1 MLSRRSATTAAILA
15 SISTL
20 ALTAQAGMAAAQPYD
35 QGGQDYYRDQG
46 PPADYR
52 DTAPPAG
59 EYAPPPG
66 QADDGSYNARVRDY
80 DRDYAAQYSSW
91 AAQNCVDRRNTNTVA
106 GAVIGGVLGAVIGS
120 NVAGHGERT
129 GGAIVGGALGAT
141 AGGVIGNAS
150 TDRAGCPPG
159 YVVRSGASE
168 FYYSGG
174 YAGPSYSSPSWYHP
188 WTWSGSQWVYRPYRS
203 WYYDHPNYWRRA
215 QYSQDQGSYDQQ
227 SSPDYGRDYNR
238 DYDQRSSPDYGRDY
252 NRDDD
257 RDYGPPNG
265 QYAPAPPG
273 WRYGQSYD
281 DRARQFDRGYGERY
295 SYWAS
300 RNCVDRRNNNT
311 VAGAVIGGVLGAV
324 IGSNLAERGSRGT
337 GTVVGG
343 ALGAVAGGA
352 IGNASTRNGGCPP
365 GYVVR
370 SGAPAFYY
378 NGAYGNQ
385 AYDAGPSWYHP
396 WVWSGGRWMYRPYRQ
411 WYYQN
416 PSYWRR

>member
-20 ALTAQAGMAAAQPYD
+20 ALTAQATVAAAQPYD
-35 QGGQDYYRDQG
+35 QGGQDYYRDQA

-52 DTAPPAG
+52 DAAPPSS

-66 QADDGSYNARVRDY
+66 QSDDGSYNARARDY
-80 DRDYAAQYSSW
+80 DRDYAAQYSRW
-91 AAQNCVDRRNTNTVA
+91 AAQNCVDRRNGNTVA

-150 TDRAGCPPG
+150 TDQAGCPPG
-159 YVVRSGASE
+159 YVVRSGAPE

-174 YAGPSYSSPSWYHP
+174 YAGPSYSAPSWYHP

-203 WYYDHPNYWRRA
+203 WYYDHPNYWQRS
-215 QYSQDQGSYDQQ
+215 QYSEDQGYYDQGSPRDEQ
-227 SSPDYGRDYNR
+227 RDYAP
-238 DYDQRSSPDYGRDY
+238 PD
-252 NRDDD
+252 
-257 RDYGPPNG
+257 G
-265 QYAPAPPG
+265 QYAPPPPG
-273 WRYGQSYD
+273 YGQSYD
-281 DRARQFDRGYGERY
+281 YRAQQDDREYAQRY
-295 SYWAS
+295 SYWAA

-352 IGNASTRNGGCPP
+352 IGNASTSNAGCPP

-370 SGAPAFYY
+370 AGAPAFYF
-378 NGAYGNQ
+378 NGP
-385 AYDAGPSWYHP
+385 YDAGPAWYHP
-396 WVWSGGRWMYRPYRQ
+396 WVWSGGHWMYRPYRE
-411 WYYQN
+411 WYYQH
-416 PSYWRR
+416 PRYWRR